1 MSLAEM
7 LALLALIVS
16 LLALTAQVVH
26 ITFDIVWRIS
36 HDDRDS
42 SNKKK

>member
-7 LALLALIVS
+7 LTLLALIVS
-16 LLALTAQVVH
+16 LLALIAH
-26 ITFDIVWRIS
+26 TFDIVWRIS
-36 HDDRDS
+36 HDDKD

>member
-36 HDDRDS
+36 HDDKD
-42 SNKKK
+42 NGKKK